1 MRFLKQKSI
10 SQYSASDDAL
20 MVYDNRPSNTTSRG
34 GRAVMDL
41 SGGLRLPK
49 GTTNQRPQGTN
60 AGDSPNVRI
69 ANSHNGYIRYNTTTN
84 AIEAYINS
92 TWEIV
97 KASSSSAIQVS
108 KFAANGT
115 ETTFGTLSSNVDYRT
130 SYTGSD
136 YNLMVLVDNVMQIGS
151 SNSAGVGNY
160 TVVKRQSGSFV
171 AGSYT
176 SGPFSSSGPGTYTNE
191 EYYIQFPTAVPATDG
206 DGNPIYVTVFY
217 GYGN

>member
-20 MVYDNRPSNTTSRG
+20 MVYDNRPSNNTSSG

-49 GTTNQRPQGTN
+49 GTTDQRPQGTKSLDN
-60 AGDSPNVRI
+60 LNVRI

-108 KFAANGT
+108 RLPANGT
-115 ETTFGTLSSNVDYRT
+115 ETTFGPLSANTDYRT
-130 SYTGSD
+130 SYTASD
-136 YNLMVLVDNVMQIGS
+136 YNLMVLVDNVMQIGD
-151 SNSAGVGNY
+151 GVNY
-160 TVVKRQSGSFV
+160 TVVKRSSGAFIGVSSNSSPIS
-171 AGSYT
+171 ASGPGSYT
-176 SGPFSSSGPGTYTNE
+176 NG
-191 EYYIQFPTAVPATDG
+191 EYYIQFATAVPQYDG

>member
-10 SQYSASDDAL
+10 SQYSAADDAL
-20 MVYDNRPSNTTSRG
+20 MVYDNRPSDNTSSG

-49 GTTNQRPQGTN
+49 GTTNQRPQGTK
-60 AGDSPNVRI
+60 AGDNPNVRI

-108 KFAANGT
+108 RFAANGT
-115 ETTFGTLSSNVDYRT
+115 ETTFGPLSANTDYRT

-136 YNLMVLVDNVMQIGS
+136 YNLMVLIDNVMQIGD
-151 SNSAGVGNY
+151 GVNY
-160 TVVKRQSGSFV
+160 TVVKRSAGSFIAV
-171 AGSYT
+171 SSSNSPLSASGPGSYT
-176 SGPFSSSGPGTYTNE
+176 NDEF
-191 EYYIQFPTAVPATDG
+191 YIQFATAVPATG
-206 DGNPIYVTVFY
+206 GTGQPIYVTVFY

>member
-10 SQYSASDDAL
+10 SQYSAADDAL
-20 MVYDNRPSNTTSRG
+20 MVYDNRPSNNTSSG

-49 GTTNQRPQGTN
+49 GTTNQRPQGTK

-108 KFAANGT
+108 RFAANGT
-115 ETTFGTLSSNVDYRT
+115 ETTFGPLSSNTDYQI
-130 SYTGSD
+130 SYIGSD
-136 YNLMVLVDNVMQIGS
+136 YNLMVLVDNVMQIG
-151 SNSAGVGNY
+151 GTVNY
-160 TVVKRQSGSFV
+160 TVVKRQAGVFV
-171 AGSYT
+171 SVNNA
-176 SGPFSSSGPGTYTNE
+176 PFSSSGPGTYTDG
-191 EYYIQFPTAVPATDG
+191 EYYVQFPTAVPALG
-206 DGNPIYVTVFY
+206 GSGQPIYVTVFY